1 MFFILWRPN
10 DEALWLHKSVRK
22 KKTICED
29 FEKFKTSKIEIM
41 ITANYMEKIES
52 KYAHA

>member
-1 MFFILWRPN
+1 MFSILWRSN
-10 DEALWLHKSVRK
+10 EEALWLHKSVRK

-29 FEKFKTSKIEIM
+29 FEKFKTSKIM